1 MSEPKSLYDVIPQGL
16 MDELIENGLYS
27 EETRLLGEFCR
38 DLQRRG
44 YRYPELTE
52 MMNLYSS
59 LPTIG
64 QVH

>member
-1 MSEPKSLYDVIPQGL
+1 MSDPTSLFSV
-16 MDELIENGLYS
+16 MDPELLAELVDNGLYS
-27 EETRLLGEFCR
+27 EESNLLGEFCR
-38 DLQRRG
+38 DLMRRG